1 MPSEQLIL
9 ELEQR
14 SEYSRNG
21 KLTIEESKSLTEE
34 INNVLLQYFEEYI
47 NVFFTGTALQDMIC
61 YMCNM
66 CSIEI
71 YDPIPSTLNMFLT
84 SNISMSVTGI
94 GLVPFRE
101 VPMAIYPY
109 QQMTEK
115 QGNFLDEYIFAIER
129 LRAGTVSTQM
139 GGGMVVSLSKRAG
152 TIHYIPPSEVLGL
165 FCDKVINS
173 NSNTS
178 PCTRYA
184 MCDIVLQIIGSS
196 VGISRSTLASIYT
209 KLRDDYSQKKKEWSK
224 NDDKLDAFDQS
235 NSVHTPPEPE
245 VD

>member
-1 MPSEQLIL
+1 MYSEQYIL
-9 ELEQR
+9 ELEQLC
-14 SEYSRNG
+14 ENSRNG
-21 KLTIEESKSLTEE
+21 RYNCNESKSITDE
-34 INNVLLQYFEEYI
+34 IDQVLLRYFSEYI

-71 YDPIPSTLNMFLT
+71 SDPIPATLNMFLT
-84 SNISMSVTGI
+84 SNVSMTVTGT
-94 GLVPFRE
+94 GLVPFRD

-109 QQMTEK
+109 QQMTEE

-152 TIHYIPPSEVLGL
+152 TIHYISPTDVLGL
-165 FCDKVINS
+165 FCEKVINTES
-173 NSNTS
+173 HTS

-196 VGISRSTLASIYT
+196 VGISRSTLSSIYT
-209 KLRDDYSQKKKEWSK
+209 KLRDDYEKQKASLEL
-224 NDDKLDAFDQS
+224 DDGTAKTAT
-235 NSVHTPPEPE
+235 NETTAYTPPEPE
-245 VD
+245 LV